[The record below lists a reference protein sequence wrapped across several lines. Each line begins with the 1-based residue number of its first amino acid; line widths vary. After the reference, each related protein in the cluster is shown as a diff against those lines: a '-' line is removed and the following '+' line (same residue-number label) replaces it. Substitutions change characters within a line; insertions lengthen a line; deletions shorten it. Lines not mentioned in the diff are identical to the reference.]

1 MIRSLFQTRLMSG
14 VVGLLAM
21 TSGAALAADWSVS
34 GYGSIGYSYEMK
46 RISVSCATSLSQMII
61 NATDRLSQI
70 AILGFSLIC
79 S

>member
-34 GYGSIGYSYEMK
+34 GYGSIGYSYE
-46 RISVSCATSLSQMII
+46 
-61 NATDRLSQI
+61 NEEN
-70 AILGFSLIC
+70 LGFLRNIAQPEIGRAHV
-79 S
+79 